1 MRIEISEKN
10 CKASEKLVGVVEK
23 KVSRLD
29 KYFDDDSVCSVYLKQ
44 EGRFSKTEVTIYY
57 KGNMIRAE
65 VSGDNFYDNID
76 AVLPKIEK
84 QIYKHKSKLESRLK
98 KDAFVEKQLFFR
110 EEELPEAHVVKTKT
124 FQLTPMTAEE
134 AAEQLDLL
142 GHTFYIFQDADTG
155 EVRVVYLRQNGD
167 IGLLIP
173 KKAQVFC
180 DCTLKQRRPAEE
192 NLGGPLFYFVQ
203 YLFWSSL
210 RICTRRILPLMVL
223 GSSFTNSTTRGYL

>member
-23 KVSRLD
+23 KVSRLE

-84 QIYKHKSKLESRLK
+84 QIYKHKSKLESKLK
-98 KDAFVEKQLFFR
+98 KDAFEEKQLFFR
-110 EEELPEAHVVKTKT
+110 EEILPQEGKLVKTKT
-124 FQLTPMTAEE
+124 FTLTPMTTEE

-142 GHTFYIFQDADTG
+142 GHTFYIFQDAETN
-155 EVRVVYLRQNGD
+155 EVRVVYLRENGD

-173 KKAQVFC
+173 KKA
-180 DCTLKQRRPAEE
+180 
-192 NLGGPLFYFVQ
+192 
-203 YLFWSSL
+203 
-210 RICTRRILPLMVL
+210 
-223 GSSFTNSTTRGYL
+223 

>member
-1 MRIEISEKN
+1 MRIEISQKN
-10 CKASEKLVGVVEK
+10 CKASEKLVSVVKK
-23 KVSRLD
+23 KVSRLE

-110 EEELPEAHVVKTKT
+110 EEELPEAHLVKTKT
-124 FQLTPMTAEE
+124 FALTPMTTEE

-142 GHTFYIFQDADTG
+142 GHTFYIFQDAETG
-155 EVRVVYLRQNGD
+155 EVRVVYLRENGD

-173 KKAQVFC
+173 KKA
-180 DCTLKQRRPAEE
+180 
-192 NLGGPLFYFVQ
+192 
-203 YLFWSSL
+203 
-210 RICTRRILPLMVL
+210 
-223 GSSFTNSTTRGYL
+223 